1 MKPSRKISHTLTKI
15 LIKSAEQSLEP
26 RRVSAAMGTKD
37 SDAFSNAVRQKYI
50 DAVNKVLQKNRNEV
64 ISDYAIDLVEMMQPV
79 LERSMTAKELQS
91 IARFIESAAFIKLI
105 NDTEFVN
112 SCFSAREKMNNRV
125 MEIINGDEVYS
136 IMKNAAKDVVD
147 DITRSLGLDDETPT

>member
-1 MKPSRKISHTLTKI
+1 
-15 LIKSAEQSLEP
+15 
-26 RRVSAAMGTKD
+26 
-37 SDAFSNAVRQKYI
+37 
-50 DAVNKVLQKNRNEV
+50 
-64 ISDYAIDLVEMMQPV
+64 MMQPV